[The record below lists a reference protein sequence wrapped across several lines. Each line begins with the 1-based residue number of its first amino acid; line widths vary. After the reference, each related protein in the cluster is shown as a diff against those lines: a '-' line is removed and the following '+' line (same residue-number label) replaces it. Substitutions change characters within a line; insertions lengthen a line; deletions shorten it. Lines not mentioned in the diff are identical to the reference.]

1 MRIGY
6 PCIILTLKNNNPS
19 TFRIKSYSEKRF
31 NETFKNNLN
40 HLQKILE
47 FNVNNN
53 ILFFRLSS
61 DIIPFA
67 SHPICKVNWRNVF
80 KKDLKNIG
88 DYINNIKMRISMH
101 QDQFVI
107 LNSKNERVI
116 ENSIRAQYHSDLLES
131 IDIPFDA
138 KIQIHIGGIYH
149 NKSFAKERSIKIFTN
164 LDENLKNRI
173 VIENDDRLYTLKD
186 CLEINK
192 QTDPNYIRYISS

>member
-61 DIIPFA
+61 NIIPFA

-88 DYINNIKMRISMH
+88 DYINNNKMRISMH
-101 QDQFVI
+101 PDQFVI
-107 LNSKNERVI
+107 L
-116 ENSIRAQYHSDLLES
+116 
-131 IDIPFDA
+131 
-138 KIQIHIGGIYH
+138 
-149 NKSFAKERSIKIFTN
+149 
-164 LDENLKNRI
+164 
-173 VIENDDRLYTLKD
+173 TLKMKK
-186 CLEINK
+186 LLK
-192 QTDPNYIRYISS
+192 TVLGNYNIIRIY